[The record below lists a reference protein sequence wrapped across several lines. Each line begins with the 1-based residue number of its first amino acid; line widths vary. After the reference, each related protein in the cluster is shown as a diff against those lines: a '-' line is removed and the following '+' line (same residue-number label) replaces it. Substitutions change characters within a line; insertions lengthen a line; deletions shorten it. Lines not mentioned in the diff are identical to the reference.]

1 MNREEILNLANKLV
15 QIPSI
20 TGTREENEAAKY
32 IRDWFLELP
41 YFKEN
46 PTHLSYIKTQPE
58 GQEDHDL
65 HAVVAWVH
73 AAKPTKRTLI
83 FISHFDVVDVQN
95 YGSLASHAFS
105 PDDLLGHFSKEDM
118 PPDVRKDL
126 ESGNFLFGRGSM
138 DMKFGAALEMSLL
151 ASLARDRNLYDVN
164 IMVAFVGD
172 EENCSTGMRGA
183 ITHIVDTAKSEGLEF
198 LACINTEPGDA
209 GHPDGGT
216 NPFIFLGSMGK
227 ILPVFYVLGKPAHVG
242 NYYNGLSAALIASHL
257 VVAAEGSPELAD
269 VCGES
274 TPPSWICLETKLLKE
289 GYNVTVPHRA
299 LVYFNCYTAKKT
311 PTQIMDEMQ
320 TMARRALDRA
330 SDQIA
335 ISSKSMINMGYSGLP
350 FVGSGSDVITYH
362 DLYRAAEAHFS
373 GDFEAYMKRFLD
385 DIPPGDPRER
395 GKALIEET
403 LRISGKTGPLIVTA
417 FLSPYMPPRSDRA
430 GCPTDERL
438 VAAAKRVADYAA
450 KEFSIEMRFAQ
461 YYMGLCDLSYISL
474 ESDRSEF
481 DIYEKNLPGWGDL
494 YSLPF
499 DAMSTLDMPVINL
512 GPLGREAHRKY
523 ERVELSYSLD
533 TLPKLMDRLIR
544 ELSAEK

>member
-1 MNREEILNLANKLV
+1 MNREEILNLTGKLV
-15 QIPSI
+15 QIASV
-20 TGTREENEAAKY
+20 TGSKEENEAAKY
-32 IRDWFLELP
+32 IRDWFLDLP

-46 PTHLSYIKTQPE
+46 PAHLSYVKTQPE

-65 HAVVAWVH
+65 HAVIARVH
-73 AAKPTKRTLI
+73 AAKPTKRTLL

-95 YGSLASHAFS
+95 YGAVAPHAFS
-105 PDDLLGHFSKEDM
+105 PDVLQEHFVKEDM
-118 PPDVRKDL
+118 PPDVRMDL

-138 DMKFGAALEMSLL
+138 DMKFGVALEMSLL

-172 EENCSTGMRGA
+172 EENCSTGMRSA

-311 PTQIMDEMQ
+311 PTQIMDEMV

-350 FVGSGSDVITYH
+350 FVGTNSEVICYH
-362 DLYRAAEAHFS
+362 ELYQAAVANFN
-373 GDFEAYMKRFLD
+373 GDFEGHMESFLES
-385 DIPPGDPRER
+385 IPPGDPRER
-395 GKALIEET
+395 GKVLIEET
-403 LRISGKTGPLIVTA
+403 LRVSGKTGPLIVTA
-417 FLSPYMPPRSDRA
+417 FLSPYMPPRSDRGDCVA
-430 GCPTDERL
+430 DQYL
-438 VAAAKRVADYAA
+438 VAAAKRVAHYAA
-450 KEFSIEMRFAQ
+450 EELSLDIRFAD

-474 ESDRSEF
+474 ESDRSQF
-481 DIYEKNLPGWGDL
+481 DIYEKNLPGWGEL

-499 DAMSTLDMPVINL
+499 DAMSALDMPVINL

-523 ERVELSYSLD
+523 ERVELTYSLD
-533 TLPKLMDRLIR
+533 ILPKLMDRLIQ
-544 ELSAEK
+544 ELSGEK